1 MTEHLNRQEE
11 HYYMNTSKRALI
23 LIGLVVAIM
32 QLYAQNDA
40 LREQIESI
48 TAKSNARTGV
58 ALYDPAKRDT
68 VALNGTSQFPMHSVM
83 KFPIAL
89 AVLSEIDKG
98 NLSLKQRVTITSED
112 LEPDTW
118 SPIKAAYPDG
128 TVLTIEQILKYTVAD
143 SDNIGCDILLRLIGG
158 TMSVQKFLDTH
169 GFTGISIG
177 ATEQEM
183 HDDPDKQ
190 YLNSSSPGAMNKLL
204 SAAYTNT
211 GALLSRES
219 HEWIWKILQE
229 ATTGGTRIKGL
240 LPKTAIVAHKTGTS
254 GITDGV
260 IAAVNDVGVL
270 ILPDGNVLYLSVFV
284 ADSRE
289 TPAETE
295 KIIAEI
301 AKAVWDHY
309 AQ

>member
-1 MTEHLNRQEE
+1 M
-11 HYYMNTSKRALI
+11 
-23 LIGLVVAIM
+23 
-32 QLYAQNDA
+32 
-40 LREQIESI
+40 
-48 TAKSNARTGV
+48 
-58 ALYDPAKRDT
+58 
-68 VALNGTSQFPMHSVM
+68 
-83 KFPIAL
+83 
-89 AVLSEIDKG
+89 
-98 NLSLKQRVTITSED
+98 TITSED

-219 HEWIWKILQE
+219 HEWIWKTLQE

-254 GITDGV
+254 GIADGV

-270 ILPDGNVLYLSVFV
+270 ILPDGNILYLSVFV

-309 AQ
+309 TQ

>member
-1 MTEHLNRQEE
+1 
-11 HYYMNTSKRALI
+11 MNTSKRALI
-23 LIGLVVAIM
+23 LIGLVVTIM
-32 QLYAQNDA
+32 QLHAQNDA

-58 ALYDPAKRDT
+58 ALYDPVKRDT

-83 KFPIAL
+83 KFPVAL

-158 TMSVQKFLDTH
+158 TMSVQKFLDRH

-190 YLNSSSPGAMNKLL
+190 YLNSSSPGAMKKLM

-219 HEWIWKILQE
+219 HEWIWKTLQE

-240 LPKTAIVAHKTGTS
+240 LPKTAIVAHKT
-254 GITDGV
+254 
-260 IAAVNDVGVL
+260 
-270 ILPDGNVLYLSVFV
+270 
-284 ADSRE
+284 
-289 TPAETE
+289 
-295 KIIAEI
+295 
-301 AKAVWDHY
+301 
-309 AQ
+309 